1 MNEIRT
7 KSGFPR
13 SGALNTFTKGLKGIQ
28 ILVNIVVNEG
38 FIGTRCLFLP
48 YFGRD
53 GDNVNDG
60 IRKYG
65 GEGGLLENEVNCGA
79 EAGWC
84 C

>member
-13 SGALNTFTKGLKGIQ
+13 SGALNTFTKGLKGIK

-38 FIGTRCLFLP
+38 FIVTPCLFPP

-53 GDNVNDG
+53 CDDVNNG
-60 IRKYG
+60 IRKDG
-65 GEGGLLENEVNCGA
+65 GRKLTGE
-79 EAGWC
+79 
-84 C
+84 